1 MNMMKMAMK
10 VTMKIRP
17 KGRVQLSNQMNYR
30 KNSKRPSTPPLLTLF
45 RKFIRFGC
53 RTLPL
58 GPAYLTNSSWCNSEG
73 WSWPSIMAQ
82 SNHKYCSDDGNS
94 FLDEKRY
101 LAFFLYSW
109 VMFLRV
115 LFNEQWRP
123 PWGNLCNKTEPS
135 PNTNT
140 NTNIDTLREFVQ
152 QDRAVP
158 TGADYTV
165 SLDSHYLK

>member
-1 MNMMKMAMK
+1 MLLTCQFTMNMMKMAMK
-10 VTMKIRP
+10 VTMKIRL

-30 KNSKRPSTPPLLTLF
+30 KNSKRPSSPLLWHFSENSSDLVAGPF
-45 RKFIRFGC
+45 
-53 RTLPL
+53 PL

-109 VMFLRV
+109 VMFLRA
-115 LFNEQWRP
+115 LFNGQWRP
-123 PWGNLCNKTEPS
+123 PRGNLCNKTEPS
-135 PNTNT
+135 PLALTIQSPSTAITWNS
-140 NTNIDTLREFVQ
+140 
-152 QDRAVP
+152 A
-158 TGADYTV
+158 GWK
-165 SLDSHYLK
+165 SGC